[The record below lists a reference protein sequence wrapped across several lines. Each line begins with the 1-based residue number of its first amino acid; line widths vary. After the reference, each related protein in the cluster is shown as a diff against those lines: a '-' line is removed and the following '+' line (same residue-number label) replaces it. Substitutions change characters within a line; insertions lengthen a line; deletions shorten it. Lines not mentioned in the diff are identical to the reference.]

1 MENNKL
7 SVLVDLDRLKDLNTG
22 LGQVAAFFGAEISK
36 AEHERFKFTLLV
48 PRKFKNYFGNLVDYE
63 VVSLKRR
70 YFPFLCK
77 KYDLWYTI
85 HQDSAHFP
93 SDKSTPYLLT
103 INDLNFLGEKS
114 PAKAKIRLE
123 KLQKKVDR
131 ATAITVISKFT
142 EGEVRKHLQVGE
154 TPIHVIYCGVKV
166 KRFENVPR
174 PLFAPEGELLF
185 SVGVVQMKK
194 NYQVLLGFMQQLPPS
209 YKLIIAGNKSSAY
222 ADELQHK
229 INEFGLQDRIFLP
242 GIISEEDKFWMY
254 NHCKAVLFPSRF
266 EGMGFPPVEAM
277 RFGKPVFA
285 STYSSIPEVSEDHAY
300 YWENFEPDQ
309 MAKFFLQNIDE
320 FYKNPALPAILN
332 KHSQKFTWEANLK
345 AYLTLFETFVGHT
358 NHESGF
364 NNT

>member
-1 MENNKL
+1 MDKL
-7 SVLVDLDRLKDLNTG
+7 SVLIDLDRLKDLNTG
-22 LGQVAAFFGAEISK
+22 LGQVAEFFGDEISK
-36 AEHERFKFTLLV
+36 LNDDRFKFTLLV
-48 PRKFKNYFGNLVDYE
+48 PRKFKGYFGKRVDYE

-70 YFPFLCK
+70 YFPSLCR

-85 HQDSAHFP
+85 HQDSAYFP
-93 SDKSTPYLLT
+93 SDLSTPYILT

-114 PAKAKIRLE
+114 PAKAKIRLQ
-123 KLQKKVDR
+123 KLQKKADR

-142 EGEVRKHLQVGE
+142 EGVVREHLKVGQ

-166 KRFENVPR
+166 KTFEHAGKPA
-174 PLFAPEGELLF
+174 FAPEGDLLF

-194 NYQVLLGFMQQLPPS
+194 NYQVLIEFMKRLPEK
-209 YKLIIAGNKSSAY
+209 YKLIIAGNKSSGY

-229 INEFGLQDRIFLP
+229 IDSLGLQNRILLP

-285 STYSSIPEVSEDHAY
+285 STFSSIPEVSEGHAY
-300 YWENFEPDQ
+300 YWETFEPEE
-309 MAKFFLQNIDE
+309 MSRFFLENLE
-320 FYKNPALPAILN
+320 AFYKDPSKPETLK
-332 KHSQKFTWEANLK
+332 KHSLKFTWEANVK
-345 AYLTLFETFVGHT
+345 AYLQLFEEITG
-358 NHESGF
+358 N
-364 NNT
+364 

>member
-1 MENNKL
+1 MDKL
-7 SVLVDLDRLKDLNTG
+7 SVLIDLDRLKDLNTG

-36 AEHERFKFTLLV
+36 AEIPGFRFTLLV
-48 PRKFKNYFGNLVDYE
+48 PKKFKGYFGNHMDYE

-70 YFPFLCK
+70 YFPALCK

-85 HQDSAHFP
+85 HQDSGYFP
-93 SDKSTPYLLT
+93 SDLKTPYIIT

-114 PAKAKIRLE
+114 PAKAKLRLK

-142 EGEVRKHLQVGE
+142 EGEVRKHLKVGE
-154 TPIHVIYCGVKV
+154 TPVHVIYCGVKV
-166 KRFENVPR
+166 KIFENVPK
-174 PLFAPEGELLF
+174 PAFAPEGDLLF

-194 NYQVLLGFMQQLPPS
+194 NYQVLLGFMKHLPEN
-209 YKLIIAGNKSSAY
+209 YKLIIAGNKSSGY
-222 ADELQHK
+222 AHDLQQK
-229 INEFGLQDRIFLP
+229 IDALGLSHRIILP

-285 STYSSIPEVSEDHAY
+285 STYSSIPEVSENHAY
-300 YWENFEPDQ
+300 YWENFEPGE
-309 MAKFFLQNIDE
+309 MAGFFLEKIDE
-320 FYKNPALPAILN
+320 FYKKPSLPEILK
-332 KHSQKFTWEANLK
+332 KHSQKFTWEANLQT
-345 AYLTLFETFVGHT
+345 YLTLFRNISVIK
-358 NHESGF
+358 
-364 NNT
+364 

>member
-1 MENNKL
+1 MDKY
-7 SVLVDLDRLKDLNTG
+7 SVLIDLDRLKDLNTG
-22 LGQVAAFFGAEISK
+22 LGQVAAFFGDEISRLNDD
-36 AEHERFKFTLLV
+36 RFKFTLLV
-48 PRKFKNYFGNLVDYE
+48 PKKFKGYFGDLVDYE

-70 YFPFLCK
+70 YFPSLCK

-93 SDKSTPYLLT
+93 SDLKTPYILT

-114 PAKAKIRLE
+114 PAKAKTRLK

-142 EGEVRKHLQVGE
+142 ESVVREHLNIRNI
-154 TPIHVIYCGVKV
+154 PIHVIYCGVKV
-166 KRFENVPR
+166 KTFDKVQR
-174 PLFAPEGELLF
+174 PSFAPEGDLLF

-194 NYQVLLGFMQQLPPS
+194 NYHVLLEFMQQLPNN

-222 ADELQHK
+222 ADDLQLK
-229 INEFGLQDRIFLP
+229 INALGLQNRILLP

-254 NHCKAVLFPSRF
+254 SNCKAVLFPSRF

-285 STYSSIPEVSEDHAY
+285 STFSSIPEVSEDHAY
-300 YWENFEPDQ
+300 YWESFDPGE
-309 MAKFFLQNIDE
+309 MSRFFLEKIEE
-320 FYKNPALPAILN
+320 FTKNPALPGILKN
-332 KHSQKFTWEANLK
+332 HSLKFTWEANLK
-345 AYLTLFETFVGHT
+345 AYIALFKDIMDELNKNKPTL
-358 NHESGF
+358 
-364 NNT
+364 

>member
-1 MENNKL
+1 MEKNKY
-7 SVLVDLDRLKDLNTG
+7 SVLIDLDRLKDLNTG

-36 AEHERFKFTLLV
+36 AEHSKFRFTLLV
-48 PRKFKNYFGNLVDYE
+48 PKKFKGYFGNLVDYE

-70 YFPFLCK
+70 YFPSLCR

-93 SDKSTPYLLT
+93 SDTRTPYLLT

-131 ATAITVISKFT
+131 ATAITVISRFT
-142 EGEVRKHLQVGE
+142 EGEVRKHLNVGE
-154 TPIHVIYCGVKV
+154 KPVHVIYCGVEV
-166 KRFENVPR
+166 KEFANVPR
-174 PLFAPEGELLF
+174 PLFAPEGDLLF
-185 SVGVVQMKK
+185 SVGVVQKKK
-194 NYQVLLGFMQQLPPS
+194 NYQVLLGFMQHLPSS

-229 INEFGLQDRIFLP
+229 INEFGLQERIFLP
-242 GIISEEDKFWMY
+242 GIISEEDKYWMY

-285 STYSSIPEVSEDHAY
+285 STYSSIPEVSGDHAY
-300 YWENFEPDQ
+300 YWENFEPEQ
-309 MAKFFLQNIDE
+309 MARFFLHKIE
-320 FYKNPALPAILN
+320 AFYKDSSLPGILN
-332 KHSQKFTWEANLK
+332 KHSLKYTWEANLK
-345 AYLTLFETFVGHT
+345 AYLALFEAMTAHP
-358 NHESGF
+358 SQ
-364 NNT
+364 